1 LSLGSKSAELD
12 EKYFGLHHDL
22 PPEQIAK
29 RLGGDLVWQKQDSGQ
44 WVALIRF
51 ERVLNARVGNSGDGA
66 R

>member
-1 LSLGSKSAELD
+1 LSLGSRSTALD

-29 RLGGDLVWQKQDSGQ
+29 RLGGDLVWQKQDDGQ

-51 ERVLNARVGNSGDGA
+51 ERVLNARAGNSADRA